1 MLMITMFLRSK
12 RLGISV
18 MFFCLIFVWW
28 RTVRGGSWTVARGYK
43 MC

>member
-1 MLMITMFLRSK
+1 MLMIITMVLRSE

-28 RTVRGGSWTVARGYK
+28 RTV
-43 MC
+43 